1 MKLFR
6 FLLILLCVWIS
17 IPGAAYDDFDEF
29 EAAEFEGAFEACFE
43 MQELLD
49 DDPQCLCIYRVARET
64 LSDEDFGRAVQLLE
78 SGRNGSARH
87 ILKQALK
94 PAMDNCF

>member
-6 FLLILLCVWIS
+6 FLLILLCVGIS

-43 MQELLD
+43 MPDQLE
-49 DDPQCLCIYRVARET
+49 DDPQCICIYRVVRET
-64 LSDEDFGRAVQLLE
+64 LSEEEFQRAARLLE
-78 SGRNGSARH
+78 NGRDGSARH
-87 ILKQALK
+87 ILKKALK
-94 PAMDNCF
+94 PAMDDCF